1 MRSSPPAKALKLQLA
16 VEQPLTRECWNPPKK
31 DTPHPKTKKKPQQDS
46 RRGTIMIKSN
56 PIPAGWVTTDLR
68 TIIPKK
74 FLHYCEGSEPHI
86 RLPSLAIRERD
97 WESPGNLAVRA
108 SGI

>member
-97 WESPGNLAVRA
+97 WESPKNLAVRA